1 MNPRFFNRNHTF
13 TPFVK
18 LDTHK
23 CKACWKCMTDCPD
36 KVIGKVDLPWH
47 KHVLLLEPGKCT
59 GCNKCI
65 KGCEF
70 GALTRNPT
78 TSELR
83 ESSHNHAKSRNRNA
97 FFKFVLNISLV
108 IAALAMVF
116 SGFMIQFNY
125 HMGHHG
131 LIAAMEKVWGLD
143 YYQWSGLH
151 KISVV
156 LISALVIIHLF
167 WHYQWFKTMITKKL
181 IARNRQVILF
191 LLIFLFTAF
200 TGYTAWFYAQ
210 FDDGEFQRKLFI
222 EIHDKITLILLVFL
236 VLHIVKRRNWFVN
249 AYKRLKKN

>member
-1 MNPRFFNRNHTF
+1 MEN
-13 TPFVK
+13 
-18 LDTHK
+18 
-23 CKACWKCMTDCPD
+23 
-36 KVIGKVDLPWH
+36 
-47 KHVLLLEPGKCT
+47 
-59 GCNKCI
+59 
-65 KGCEF
+65 
-70 GALTRNPT
+70 
-78 TSELR
+78 
-83 ESSHNHAKSRNRNA
+83 SHNHAKPQNRNA

-131 LIAAMEKVWGLD
+131 QIAAMEEVLGLD

-151 KISVV
+151 KISII
-156 LISALVIIHLF
+156 LISTLVIIHLF
-167 WHYQWFKTMITKKL
+167 WHYQWFKTMITKKRL
-181 IARNRQVILF
+181 ARNRQVILF

-200 TGYTAWFYAQ
+200 TGYAAWVYAQ
-210 FDDGEFQRKLFI
+210 FADGEFQRKLFI